1 VDITEKIMRV
11 QPARWGN
18 IPGLRISKA
27 SAGQPGLKA
36 GARVEIEA
44 EGDRLVIRAARPHYR
59 LEELLTGVTP
69 EDMREA
75 FDWGP
80 DVGREVAD

>member
-1 VDITEKIMRV
+1 MQV
-11 QPARWGN
+11 QLARGGN
-18 IPGLRISKA
+18 SLGVRIPKEL
-27 SAGQPGLKA
+27 AGRLGLKD

-44 EGDRLVIRAARPHYR
+44 EGDRLVIRTDRPYYR
-59 LEELLTGVTP
+59 LEELLTGITP

-80 DVGREVAD
+80 DVGREVVD

>member
-1 VDITEKIMRV
+1 M
-11 QPARWGN
+11 
-18 IPGLRISKA
+18 GLRIPKEL
-27 SAGQPGLKA
+27 AGRLGLKD

-44 EGDRLVIRAARPHYR
+44 EGDRLVIRTDRLYYR
-59 LEELLTGVTP
+59 LEEFLTGITP

-80 DVGREVAD
+80 DVSREVVD

>member
-1 VDITEKIMRV
+1 MRV

-18 IPGLRISKA
+18 IPGLRISKE
-27 SAGQPGLKA
+27 SAGRLGLKD

-44 EGDRLVIRAARPHYR
+44 EGDRLVIRTDRPHYR
-59 LEELLTGVTP
+59 LEELLTETTP
-69 EDMREA
+69 EDIREA

-80 DVGREVAD
+80 DVGREVVD

>member
-1 VDITEKIMRV
+1 M
-11 QPARWGN
+11 
-18 IPGLRISKA
+18 GLRIPKEL
-27 SAGQPGLKA
+27 AGRLDLKD

-44 EGDRLVIRAARPHYR
+44 EGDRLIIMTDRPHYR
-59 LEELLTGVTP
+59 LEELLTGTIP

-80 DVGREVAD
+80 DVGREVVD

>member
-11 QPARWGN
+11 QPARRGN
-18 IPGLRISKA
+18 IPGLRIPKE
-27 SAGQPGLKA
+27 SAGRLGLKD

-44 EGDRLVIRAARPHYR
+44 EGDRLVIRTARPHYK
-59 LEELLTGVTP
+59 LEELLTGATP
-69 EDMREA
+69 EDMRES

-80 DVGREVAD
+80 DVGREVVD